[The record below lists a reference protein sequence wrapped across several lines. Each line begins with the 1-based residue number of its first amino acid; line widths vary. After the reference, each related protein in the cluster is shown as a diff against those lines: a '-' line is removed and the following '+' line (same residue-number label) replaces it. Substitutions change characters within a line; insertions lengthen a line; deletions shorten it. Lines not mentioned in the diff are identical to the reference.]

1 MTTHTNLR
9 PDLAVIA
16 DWVEPG
22 AKVLDLGCGEGRLLH
37 YLAKHKAVEGTGI
50 EISEARVARCIEE
63 GLAVL
68 QGDISKEVM
77 DYPDN
82 AFDFVILSQTLQQ
95 VYDPAGM
102 ISSMLRIGKKG
113 ILSLPNFGYWAVRL
127 QLMATGRAPVTKHLP
142 YQWHDTPNIR
152 VVTIKDFRLFS
163 RQAGFSILR
172 ESFLLSGNNGATG
185 RTIRF
190 LPNLRATSG
199 VFLIT
204 GSSAKTPGQ

>member
-1 MTTHTNLR
+1 MITLQKPLR

-16 DWVEPG
+16 NWVEPG
-22 AKVLDLGCGEGRLLH
+22 AKVLDLGCGQGRLLH
-37 YLAKHKAVEGTGI
+37 HLAQHKQVDGTGI
-50 EISEARVARCIEE
+50 EIAEAKVARCIEE

-68 QGDISKEVM
+68 QGDISKEVL

-102 ISSMLRIGKKG
+102 IREMLRIGKRG
-113 ILSLPNFGYWAVRL
+113 IVSLPNFGYWAVRL
-127 QLMATGRAPVTKHLP
+127 QLLATGRAPVTKHLP
-142 YQWHDTPNIR
+142 YQWHNTPNIR
-152 VVTIKDFRLFS
+152 VMTIKDFRLFS
-163 RQAGFSILR
+163 QEAGFLILR
-172 ESFLLSGNNGATG
+172 ESFLLSGNKGLTG

-204 GSSAKTPGQ
+204 GSQKNPAT

>member
-16 DWVEPG
+16 NWVEPG

-37 YLAKHKAVEGTGI
+37 YLAKHKAVDGTGI
-50 EISEARVARCIEE
+50 EISEAKVARCIEE

-68 QGDISKEVM
+68 QGDISKEVL

-102 ISSMLRIGKKG
+102 IRAMLRIGKKG
-113 ILSLPNFGYWAVRL
+113 IVSLPNFGYWAVRL
-127 QLMATGRAPVTKHLP
+127 QLLATGRAPVTKHLP

-152 VVTIKDFRLFS
+152 VMTIKDFRQFS
-163 RQAGFSILR
+163 MQAGFWILR
-172 ESFLLSGNNGATG
+172 ESFLLSDNNGATG

-190 LPNLRATSG
+190 LPNLLATSG

-204 GSSAKTPGQ
+204 GSSANQPA